1 MMTSHLRGAIALAVL
16 GTTGLGLAQPAQ
28 GAPPTPTASAAS
40 LPLKHADPKA
50 LATARAQVRSLEGSV
65 VATRRAEAGAR
76 QRLAGLEV
84 RTAVLTGELN
94 ELSARERELAEQLRA
109 ARERLRKLAVASYV
123 NGGSSSS
130 VDYLLRAE
138 NPADLSRRRKLLT
151 SVGRVRNRAVKDY
164 AAARRE
170 ASEQLRRSVAD
181 LDQLKAA
188 GATAKAELSAAT
200 GQIGRLTAELDRVR
214 ARRTLLLAVTPVA
227 GSDIPGLFLDA
238 YRAAATAMAKLAPGC
253 ALRWTALA
261 GVGRIESNHGRSAT
275 AELSVRGDI
284 SPPIIG
290 VPLDGTNGTAL
301 VPDTDRGEL
310 DGDPVVDRAVGPMQV
325 IPSTWRIVA
334 RDGNGDNVEDPN
346 NVFDAALT
354 AATYLC
360 RAAPGGLVADDG
372 LHAAFFSY
380 NHSEAYSLTAL
391 HWTKVYDT
399 FRPPRGPI
407 VAGDA
412 PGGGDASAR

>member
-1 MMTSHLRGAIALAVL
+1 MVVA
-16 GTTGLGLAQPAQ
+16 GTTGAGLAPAHAAQ
-28 GAPPTPTASAAS
+28 PTPSTPSAQAAS
-40 LPLKHADPKA
+40 LPLEHAEPKA
-50 LATARAQVRSLEGSV
+50 LATARAQVRALEGAV
-65 VATRRAEAGAR
+65 AATRRAAADAR
-76 QRLAGLEV
+76 DRVAGLEV
-84 RTAVLTGELN
+84 RVAALRGQLN
-94 ELSARERELAEQLRA
+94 ELGARERELAEQLRA

-138 NPADLSRRRKLLT
+138 DPADLSRRRKLLT
-151 SVGRVRNRAVKDY
+151 SVGRVRNQAVKDY
-164 AAARRE
+164 ATARRD

-181 LDQLKAA
+181 LDDLNAA
-188 GATAKAELSAAT
+188 GATARAELAAAT
-200 GQIGRLTAELDRVR
+200 GQIGRLSADLDR
-214 ARRTLLLAVTPVA
+214 ARQRQTLLLAVTPVA

-238 YRAAATAMAKLAPGC
+238 YRDAATAMAELDPGC
-253 ALRWTALA
+253 GLRWTALA
-261 GVGRIESNHGRSAT
+261 GVGRIESNHGRSAQ
-275 AELSVRGDI
+275 AELSLRGDI

-301 VPDTDRGEL
+301 VRDTDRGEL
-310 DGDPVVDRAVGPMQV
+310 DGDAIYDRAVGPMQV
-325 IPSTWRIVA
+325 IPSTWRLVA

-346 NVFDAALT
+346 NVFDAAMT

-360 RAAPGGLVADDG
+360 RAAPGGLATDDG

-391 HWTKVYDT
+391 HWSKVYDA

-407 VAGDA
+407 VPGDA